1 MPRQWDQYYN
11 SSSKIGLRINAATYP
26 NYQRRP
32 LNPFLQ
38 SRFDIDSSYLSIFK
52 HFFPKDIYLSKII
65 CFELHICL
73 LTITLLIRT
82 EFLKKIKTCYKTFY
96 IQNKIK
102 MTHLA
107 AQLPGDPSHPR
118 PHSSSYGSKNLNKS
132 ILIQIGLHSQI
143 FDRFIFFIVSILSFL
158 ALD

>member
-1 MPRQWDQYYN
+1 M
-11 SSSKIGLRINAATYP
+11 
-26 NYQRRP
+26 
-32 LNPFLQ
+32 
-38 SRFDIDSSYLSIFK
+38 
-52 HFFPKDIYLSKII
+52 I

-82 EFLKKIKTCYKTFY
+82 EFLKKIKTCYKTLY

-118 PHSSSYGSKNLNKS
+118 PHSSSCGSAARGPFTPSSTL
-132 ILIQIGLHSQI
+132 
-143 FDRFIFFIVSILSFL
+143 FFLRI
-158 ALD
+158 

>member
-1 MPRQWDQYYN
+1 L
-11 SSSKIGLRINAATYP
+11 ILLI
-26 NYQRRP
+26 YQF
-32 LNPFLQ
+32 LN
-38 SRFDIDSSYLSIFK
+38 I
-52 HFFPKDIYLSKII
+52 FFPKDIYLSKMI

-82 EFLKKIKTCYKTFY
+82 EFLKKIKTCYKTLY

>member
-1 MPRQWDQYYN
+1 M
-11 SSSKIGLRINAATYP
+11 
-26 NYQRRP
+26 
-32 LNPFLQ
+32 
-38 SRFDIDSSYLSIFK
+38 
-52 HFFPKDIYLSKII
+52 I
-65 CFELHICL
+65 CFELHICI
-73 LTITLLIRT
+73 LTINYFINTNRVFK
-82 EFLKKIKTCYKTFY
+82 ENKKTCYKTFY

-143 FDRFIFFIVSILSFL
+143 VDRFIFFIVSILSL
-158 ALD
+158 